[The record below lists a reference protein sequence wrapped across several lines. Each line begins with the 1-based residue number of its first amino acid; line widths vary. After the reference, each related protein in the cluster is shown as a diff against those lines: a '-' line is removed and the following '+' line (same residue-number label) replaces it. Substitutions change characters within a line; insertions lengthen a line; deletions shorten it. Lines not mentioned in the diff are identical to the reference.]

1 MSCTNFTIN
10 TINIALVVIF
20 FAEVDFNVEVVVELP
35 FYAAAELEH
44 LLYLLTLKFLLNI
57 LDPPIFR
64 RRAASCFIL
73 LAIHI
78 CLCAQKK

>member
-1 MSCTNFTIN
+1 MSCTNITIN

-44 LLYLLTLKFLLNI
+44 FSI
-57 LDPPIFR
+57 SVDPEI
-64 RRAASCFIL
+64 SL
-73 LAIHI
+73 EYS
-78 CLCAQKK
+78 